1 MGFISQ
7 YLLLQPGCFQPQNGG
22 TYALSWT
29 QGWGGAYLYSA
40 LLCKEARYPN
50 GQEHGLWSQNPSSDT
65 YYQYGLGQVNFSSPQ
80 FANLQGGASTQYQG
94 FPCIVINLHKTP
106 QRQVPREC
114 FGNVFYDC
122 DALQSARGASSHWPI
137 YLRNKLIPSSAPP
150 HPIPDRARD
159 KRSIFTC
166 LKPEKGH

>member
-1 MGFISQ
+1 MPEAGKKKVLVSMPMLITQPTSQSTLLCSHMIPCKRKRKKKRKKRERKRALLVGFISQ

-80 FANLQGGASTQYQG
+80 FANLQGGARLST
-94 FPCIVINLHKTP
+94 K
-106 QRQVPREC
+106 
-114 FGNVFYDC
+114 
-122 DALQSARGASSHWPI
+122 ASHV
-137 YLRNKLIPSSAPP
+137 L
-150 HPIPDRARD
+150 
-159 KRSIFTC
+159 
-166 LKPEKGH
+166 

>member
-1 MGFISQ
+1 MRRWKSPYARGREEEGIGEHAYADYTTYFPKHPSLQPHDSLQKKKKKKRKKRERKRALLVGFISQ

-80 FANLQGGASTQYQG
+80 FANLQGGARLST
-94 FPCIVINLHKTP
+94 K
-106 QRQVPREC
+106 
-114 FGNVFYDC
+114 
-122 DALQSARGASSHWPI
+122 ASHV
-137 YLRNKLIPSSAPP
+137 L
-150 HPIPDRARD
+150 
-159 KRSIFTC
+159 
-166 LKPEKGH
+166 